1 MADCEIDWLHEAA
14 EGEYFKVRDYFRK
27 KLLRMGVV
35 KPTEEEQQTMAEEQ
49 ANQQPDPN
57 TQYLQAAADEATAN
71 ATQARAKTILTVAQ
85 ADETKAKTM
94 KTLAEVDSS
103 EQRQAM
109 EVIEKF
115 GGLGQVQPQGA
126 ETVSQNG
133 IPL

>member
-1 MADCEIDWLHEAA
+1 
-14 EGEYFKVRDYFRK
+14 
-27 KLLRMGVV
+27 
-35 KPTEEEQQTMAEEQ
+35 
-49 ANQQPDPN
+49 
-57 TQYLQAAADEATAN
+57 
-71 ATQARAKTILTVAQ
+71 
-85 ADETKAKTM
+85 M

-126 ETVSQNG
+126 ETVSQTG